1 MKYNE
6 IIALLDKGFTP
17 EYIMNMGNDSENSE
31 NSTEGDGSG
40 QDPAEDPAEEPE
52 NAGGDVAAQ
61 IAAAM
66 APFVKEMSNIKKE
79 LQAGNILR
87 SQQATSGLWIVY
99 ALVPVIGMIISTVFY
114 LFYKLRDRD
123 VQIMAACNAGK
134 ITREEAEQRLS
145 RKY

>member
-17 EYIMNMGNDSENSE
+17 EYIMNMGNDSENSD
-31 NSTEGDGSG
+31 NSPEGDGSG
-40 QDPAEDPAEEPE
+40 QDRAEDPAEEPE

-87 SQQATSGLWIVY
+87 SQQEGSGEGLTAED
-99 ALVPVIGMIISTVFY
+99 ALASVI
-114 LFYKLRDRD
+114 LPQHKKD
-123 VQIMAACNAGK
+123 K
-134 ITREEAEQRLS
+134 
-145 RKY
+145 

>member
-31 NSTEGDGSG
+31 NSPEGDGSG

-87 SQQATSGLWIVY
+87 SQQEGSGEGLTAED
-99 ALVPVIGMIISTVFY
+99 ALASVI
-114 LFYKLRDRD
+114 LPQHKKD
-123 VQIMAACNAGK
+123 K
-134 ITREEAEQRLS
+134 
-145 RKY
+145 

>member
-17 EYIMNMGNDSENSE
+17 EYIMNMGNDSENSD
-31 NSTEGDGSG
+31 NSPKGDGSG

-87 SQQATSGLWIVY
+87 SQQEGSGDGLTAED
-99 ALVPVIGMIISTVFY
+99 ALASVI
-114 LFYKLRDRD
+114 LPQHKKD
-123 VQIMAACNAGK
+123 K
-134 ITREEAEQRLS
+134 
-145 RKY
+145 

>member
-31 NSTEGDGSG
+31 NSSDDPSDGGPDESG
-40 QDPAEDPAEEPE
+40 QKPDGEPSAPSGGSE
-52 NAGGDVAAQ
+52 SAGGDVAAQ

-87 SQQATSGLWIVY
+87 SQQEGSGEGLTAED
-99 ALVPVIGMIISTVFY
+99 ALASVI
-114 LFYKLRDRD
+114 LPQHKKD
-123 VQIMAACNAGK
+123 K
-134 ITREEAEQRLS
+134 
-145 RKY
+145 

>member
-17 EYIMNMGNDSENSE
+17 EYIMNMGNDSENSD
-31 NSTEGDGSG
+31 NSPESDGAG
-40 QDPAEDPAEEPE
+40 QDAAEEPAEPE

-87 SQQATSGLWIVY
+87 SQQEGSGEGLTAED
-99 ALVPVIGMIISTVFY
+99 ALASVI
-114 LFYKLRDRD
+114 LPQHKKD
-123 VQIMAACNAGK
+123 K
-134 ITREEAEQRLS
+134 
-145 RKY
+145 

>member
-31 NSTEGDGSG
+31 NSPEGDGSG

-52 NAGGDVAAQ
+52 NVGGDVAAQ

-87 SQQATSGLWIVY
+87 SQQEGSGDGLTAED
-99 ALVPVIGMIISTVFY
+99 ALASVI
-114 LFYKLRDRD
+114 LPQHKKD
-123 VQIMAACNAGK
+123 K
-134 ITREEAEQRLS
+134 
-145 RKY
+145 